1 VRLPVGL
8 NVYTYT
14 AVSPWKD
21 IAIQCIYIYIYIYT
35 HIYIYLYYIY
45 IYIYIYIYCTLAY
58 ISKSQIILSQLN
70 CLNWPF
76 RNHNTNLVLYPCLS
90 FSYLYI
96 DIYLCVCV
104 CVYVYVYVY
113 IYIYTRTHICIYTY
127 YTIRER
133 SFGMI
138 LVLLLQ
144 ITWARTL
151 LSNFDY
157 CFSSYN
163 STVLPMFH
171 CRYLICFTCVLTV
184 FN

>member
-1 VRLPVGL
+1 MERHCNSV
-8 NVYTYT
+8 
-14 AVSPWKD
+14 
-21 IAIQCIYIYIYIYT
+21 
-35 HIYIYLYYIY
+35 
-45 IYIYIYIYCTLAY
+45 YIYIYCTLAY

-76 RNHNTNLVLYPCLS
+76 RNHNANLVLYPCLS
-90 FSYLYI
+90 FSYLYT
-96 DIYLCVCV
+96 D
-104 CVYVYVYVY
+104 VYVYIHMCIYICVY
-113 IYIYTRTHICIYTY
+113 IYIYNVCMYVYMYIYTHI